1 MSFFPAVRTV
11 RDALGRQAATRA
23 HTALFKRCHVNGFG
37 GPSMPGQLSQQSQDN
52 EKETKVTREESRLQ
66 RIRASE
72 TFFKM
77 FESAATT
84 IVSLTVLGL
93 AGYGYHRYYKYLVLQ
108 KMQNA
113 FEPGDPMLELARQ
126 STDRTPTT
134 VLVEDD
140 GSWIRR
146 NEQEKIDRILNGTD
160 RGHYHLLIGEKGTGK
175 SSMLLDAMQKVNGE
189 GISMLEAH
197 ADLEIFRIRLGK
209 ALDYEFHEDYIG
221 SLFSIRGPRD
231 TTALLDIERAF
242 NKLEKIALK
251 RRNTGGGPL
260 VLIINSTHLLRD
272 DEDGQDLLELVQQ
285 RAEQWAASNLVTVVL
300 NSDDYWVYERL
311 KQYATRMEVLY
322 VYLNLFLPR
331 ARRTGSNYAISLS
344 IHGFLSS
351 CRNGIYFFHERRR
364 C

>member
-1 MSFFPAVRTV
+1 MSLLLRVDYTW
-11 RDALGRQAATRA
+11 RQRLLFRA
-23 HTALFKRCHVNGFG
+23 RLSPSLLARHYANGFTG
-37 GPSMPGQLSQQSQDN
+37 VSGPSQIVQGGSDDGEERRQPGRSSQWQGSRA
-52 EKETKVTREESRLQ
+52 RES
-66 RIRASE
+66 IV
-72 TFFKM
+72 KM
-77 FESAATT
+77 LESAATT
-84 IVSLTVLGL
+84 MVSLTVLGL

-108 KMQNA
+108 KMERA
-113 FEPGDPMLELARQ
+113 FQPGDPMLELAGQ
-126 STDRTPTT
+126 SAERTPINI
-134 VLVEDD
+134 LADD
-140 GSWIRR
+140 DKHWIRKT
-146 NEQEKIDRILNGTD
+146 EQAKIDRIVNGTD

-189 GISMLEAH
+189 GISMFEAH
-197 ADLEIFRIRLGK
+197 ADLEIFRVRLGK

-221 SLFSIRGPRD
+221 SLFSIKGPRD

-251 RRNTGGGPL
+251 RRKTKGSPL

-322 VYLNLFLPR
+322 VFMKGRVSDAFP
-331 ARRTGSNYAISLS
+331 SLLTMKP
-344 IHGFLSS
+344 FQ
-351 CRNGIYFFHERRR
+351 CT
-364 C
+364 

>member
-1 MSFFPAVRTV
+1 MSVFLSVRSV
-11 RDALGRQAATRA
+11 RDALGSQAATRA
-23 HTALFKRCHVNGFG
+23 HIALFKRFYANGFR

-52 EKETKVTREESRLQ
+52 EKETKVTREDSRLQ

-113 FEPGDPMLELARQ
+113 FEPGDPMLELARR

-251 RRNTGGGPL
+251 RRNTGRGPL

-285 RAEQWAASNLVTVVL
+285 RAEQWAASSLVTVVL

-322 VYLNLFLPR
+322 VSLDIFLPR
-331 ARRTGSNYAISLS
+331 ARRTCLNYAILTK
-344 IHGFLSS
+344 HTWL
-351 CRNGIYFFHERRR
+351 CV